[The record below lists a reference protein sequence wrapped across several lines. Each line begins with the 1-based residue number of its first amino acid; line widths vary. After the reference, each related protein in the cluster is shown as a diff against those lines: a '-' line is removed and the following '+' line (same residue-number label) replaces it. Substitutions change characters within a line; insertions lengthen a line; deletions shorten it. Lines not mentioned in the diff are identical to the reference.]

1 MTKTKALMAV
11 GASAGALALSAGCMG
26 KNPKDTSSS
35 SRPPPVATINVRET
49 EMRIDPQNPKINKPG
64 VVEFKVDNAG
74 KTVHALEIEG
84 PNGEVET
91 DQLQAGQTA
100 TLRADLNKPGKYK
113 WYCPV
118 PGHEEAGMRGTIT
131 VGSG

>member
-1 MTKTKALMAV
+1 MTNTRTVIAAGVAVAVMAL
-11 GASAGALALSAGCMG
+11 AGCMG
-26 KNPKDTSSS
+26 QNQKDSAPSTG
-35 SRPPPVATINVRET
+35 PPPVATINVRET
-49 EMRIDPQNPKINKPG
+49 EMKIDPENPKIDKPG

-74 KTVHALEIEG
+74 KTVHALEVEG
-84 PNGEVET
+84 PKGEVET
-91 DQLQAGQTA
+91 KQLQAGQSA

>member
-1 MTKTKALMAV
+1 MAKTKALIAAGVLAAVMALP
-11 GASAGALALSAGCMG
+11 ACMG

-35 SRPPPVATINVRET
+35 TGPPPVATINVRET
-49 EMRIDPQNPKINKPG
+49 EMKIDPENPKIKKPG

-74 KTVHALEIEG
+74 KTVHALEVEG
-84 PNGEVET
+84 PKGEVKTE
-91 DQLQAGQTA
+91 QLQAGQSA
-100 TLRADLNKPGKYK
+100 TLRADLNKPGNYK

-118 PGHEEAGMRGTIT
+118 PGHEEAGMRGTIS